1 MKIAVLS
8 CFYPF
13 RGGIAQFNACLLGE
27 LGREHDVR
35 AFNFKR
41 QYPEF
46 LFPGKTQRVTRDD
59 NAVRVESVS
68 ILDSID
74 PFSYGR
80 TLRAIREWGP
90 DLLITRYWMSFFA
103 PSLGYVTRRLRKK
116 GCTVI
121 SILDNVVPH
130 EPHFFD
136 APLTKYF
143 LGGSDGHVVMC
154 EAVGRDLRRLKPGAD
169 FIELTH
175 PLYSHFGGK
184 LPREEAERR
193 LGLLPGKRNLLFF
206 GLIRDYKG
214 LDILL
219 EAFAGLG
226 NEYQLIV
233 AGEPYGSFEKY
244 RKIIDGKLGGAREG
258 AEDGADK
265 RAGKEGGAKDA
276 AADAKGK
283 RVHLFLHY
291 IKDSE
296 VGLYFSAAD
305 LCVLPYRSATQSG
318 ISSVSYHFG
327 VPMVVTDVGG
337 LKETIGGRGTGIVA
351 AAPTPECVRGEIEN
365 YFADPAVGA
374 DCRKN
379 IEAEKERLSWKNFC
393 AALLDYAEKLG
404 KK

>member
-13 RGGIAQFNACLLGE
+13 RGGISQFNACLFGE

-35 AFNFKR
+35 AFNFSR
-41 QYPEF
+41 QYPGL
-46 LFPGKTQRVTRDD
+46 LFPGKTQYVSEDD
-59 NAVRVESVS
+59 NAVRIESES
-68 ILDSID
+68 LLDSIN
-74 PFSYGR
+74 PFSWGR
-80 TLRAIREWGP
+80 TFRAIAAWGP
-90 DLLITRYWMSFFA
+90 DLVITRYWMSFFA
-103 PSLGYVTRRLRKK
+103 PSLGYVTRRLRRKC
-116 GCTVI
+116 GCRVV

-143 LGGSDGHVVMC
+143 LKGSDAHVVMC
-154 EAVGRDLRRLKPGAD
+154 GAVAQDLLRLKPEAQ
-169 FIELTH
+169 FIELQH
-175 PLYSHFGGK
+175 PLYSHFGEK
-184 LPREEAERR
+184 LSREEAERR
-193 LGLLPGKRNLLFF
+193 LGLEPGKRNLLFF
-206 GLIRDYKG
+206 GLIREYKG

-226 NEYQLIV
+226 DEYQLIV

-244 RKIIDGKLGGAREG
+244 QKIIDEKIL
-258 AEDGADK
+258 
-265 RAGKEGGAKDA
+265 AG
-276 AADAKGK
+276 

-296 VGLYFSAAD
+296 VSEYFSAAD

-337 LKETIGGRGTGIVA
+337 LEETIGQRGTGIVA
-351 AAPTPECVRGEIEN
+351 RECTPDCIRTEIER
-365 YFADPAVGA
+365 YFADPAIGA
-374 DCRKN
+374 SCRQK
-379 IEAEKERLSWKNFC
+379 IESEKERLSWKNFC
-393 AALLDYAEKLG
+393 ASLLDFSENVQ